1 MGFPLQWV
9 SLQPMEQPL
18 THIQPPGRFSTG
30 FREIWQYREL
40 FYFFTWRDIKVK
52 YKQTSLGI
60 LWALLQPLGMMLLF
74 TLIFSRTLKFDTGTL
89 PYPVFVLAGL
99 ILWNLFQSS
108 VSHAGES
115 MIQHAAIIKK
125 IYFPRLIIPGSSVL
139 VAFFDFLMGLA
150 VFLLFCVAYKQPLHW
165 YSIPYFI
172 AGILL
177 LLLAAFG
184 TGTFLAALNV
194 KYRDFRYTIP
204 FLLQLLFFS
213 AQVIYPAQL
222 ITSPYLKYALALNPV
237 NASIELFRCGL
248 TGQSPDSL
256 LLTAGLII
264 TVVAVIA
271 GLYFFRKTEAYFAD
285 IA

>member
-1 MGFPLQWV
+1 
-9 SLQPMEQPL
+9 MEQPL
-18 THIQPPGRFSTG
+18 THIKPPGRFSTG

-89 PYPVFVLAGL
+89 PYSVFVLSGL

-115 MIQHAAIIKK
+115 MIQHASIIKK

-150 VFLLFCVAYKQPLHW
+150 VFLIFCVAYKQPLHW
-165 YSIPYFI
+165 FSLPYFI

-184 TGTFLAALNV
+184 TGTLLAALNV

-204 FLLQLLFFS
+204 FFLQLLFFS
-213 AQVIYPAQL
+213 AQVIYPAQ
-222 ITSPYLKYALALNPV
+222 IVTQPVLKYILALNPV
-237 NASIELFRCGL
+237 NASIDIFRCGL
-248 TGQSPDSL
+248 TGQSPDQIL
-256 LLTAGLII
+256 LAAGL
-264 TVVAVIA
+264 TTTLLVLMC

>member
-1 MGFPLQWV
+1 
-9 SLQPMEQPL
+9 MEQPL
-18 THIQPPGRFSTG
+18 THIKPPGRFSTG

-60 LWALLQPLGMMLLF
+60 LWAILQPLGMMLLF
-74 TLIFSRTLKFDTGTL
+74 TLLFSKTLKFDTSPL
-89 PYPVFVLAGL
+89 PYPVFVLSGL

-115 MIQHAAIIKK
+115 MIQHAGIIKK
-125 IYFPRLIIPGSSVL
+125 IYFPRLIIPGSAVL
-139 VAFFDFLMGLA
+139 VSLFDFLMGLLIFL
-150 VFLLFCVAYKQPLHW
+150 VFCLVYKQAFYW
-165 YSIPYFI
+165 YTLPFYLS
-172 AGILL
+172 GLLL

-204 FLLQLLFFS
+204 FLLQVLFFS
-213 AQVIYPAQL
+213 SQIIYPVKG
-222 ITSPYLKYALALNPV
+222 ITQPLLKYILALNPV
-237 NASIELFRCGL
+237 NGAIELFRSGL
-248 TGQSPDSL
+248 TGQSPDFL
-256 LLTAGLII
+256 LVAAGGTTTLFIFL
-264 TVVAVIA
+264 A

>member
-1 MGFPLQWV
+1 
-9 SLQPMEQPL
+9 MEQPQ

-60 LWALLQPLGMMLLF
+60 IWALLQPLGMMLLF
-74 TLIFSRTLKFDTGTL
+74 TLLFSKTLNFDTRPL
-89 PYPVFVLAGL
+89 PYPVFVLSGL

-115 MIQHAAIIKK
+115 MIQHAGIIKK
-125 IYFPRLIIPGSSVL
+125 IYFPRLIIPGSAVL
-139 VAFFDFLMGLA
+139 VALFDFMMGLLIFL
-150 VFLLFCVAYKQPLHW
+150 VFCLVYKQAFHW
-165 YSIPYFI
+165 YTLPYFL
-172 AGILL
+172 GGMLL
-177 LLLAAFG
+177 LLLAALG

-204 FLLQLLFFS
+204 FFLQVLFFS
-213 AQVIYPAQL
+213 SQIIYPFNA
-222 ITSPYLKYALALNPV
+222 ITQPVLKYILALNPV
-237 NASIELFRCGL
+237 NAAIELFRCGL
-248 TGQSPDSL
+248 TGQVPDSL
-256 LLTAGLII
+256 VLVAGAST
-264 TVVAVIA
+264 TVVVFLA
-271 GLYFFRKTEAYFAD
+271 GLYYFRKTEAYFAD